1 MKATINDVAKQ
12 AEVSIKTVSRV
23 MNNEPSVRAPTREK
37 VMAAVELLNYQP
49 NLAARNLAG
58 TKSFSIAFVYDNP
71 NAYYIIDMQNGILSA
86 CKKQGFELLI
96 HPCDSK
102 AENILEE
109 VTKMVKQSRVAGLVL
124 TPPFSEQPEFVQHMK
139 NLAIDVVRIV
149 SGNVA
154 PDNIAPCILIDD
166 HAAAKS
172 ITQHLIKLGHEKI
185 AFIAGGSEDGS
196 TIERLTG
203 YKEALINNNIDVNE
217 DLIIDGE
224 YTFESGVNGAKT
236 LLNAKEKPS
245 AIFACNDEIAAGALF
260 SSRLM
265 GIEIPGQLSIVGFE
279 NSPFS
284 RQTWPTLTTADQP
297 TQSIA
302 EDAANLLIA
311 YARKQKVSEQ
321 SKHYTP
327 QLVVRD
333 STAKVRE

>member
-1 MKATINDVAKQ
+1 M
-12 AEVSIKTVSRV
+12 
-23 MNNEPSVRAPTREK
+23 
-37 VMAAVELLNYQP
+37 
-49 NLAARNLAG
+49 
-58 TKSFSIAFVYDNP
+58 
-71 NAYYIIDMQNGILSA
+71 
-86 CKKQGFELLI
+86 
-96 HPCDSK
+96 
-102 AENILEE
+102 
-109 VTKMVKQSRVAGLVL
+109 
-124 TPPFSEQPEFVQHMK
+124 
-139 NLAIDVVRIV
+139 